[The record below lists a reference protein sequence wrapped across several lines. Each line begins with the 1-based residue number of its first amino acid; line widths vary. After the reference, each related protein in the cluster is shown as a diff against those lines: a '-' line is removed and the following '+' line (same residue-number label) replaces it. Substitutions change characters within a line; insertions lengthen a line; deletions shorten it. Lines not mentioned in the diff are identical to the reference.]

1 MIKLLCATIANMK
14 TRKEIQAVL
23 LDLGYG
29 LQMANAIM
37 ANRRGIS
44 WEALVELEERYGVTA
59 SRFKKMIDALPK
71 HERRKRNVER

>member
-1 MIKLLCATIANMK
+1 MNMK

-44 WEALVELEERYGVTA
+44 FEALCTLEERYGVTA
-59 SRFKKMIDALPK
+59 LRFKMMVDALPK
-71 HERRKRNVER
+71 HERRKRNVKQ